1 MNFRILFFLSVTLSA
16 TVCYPQ
22 IGVAKYA
29 GEFISI
35 GVGGRPMGMGGAY
48 TAVKGDVGS
57 AYYNPAGL
65 AYLNYPQISLMH
77 DNRYG
82 NLVNYNYAGLAIPY
96 GSEYTF
102 AVSAMRLGVDNIFDT
117 RNALID
123 RVTGQVIY
131 DITLPS
137 AKIDPT
143 KVKEF
148 SNQDW
153 VVYLSG
159 AKRESDKLYYGAN
172 VKIIYRKIAEFD
184 ATGIGVD
191 VGALYKI
198 DDMFTVGANLQ
209 DATTTLVAWST
220 GRKELISP
228 TLKLGGA
235 SNLNLWLFQVTG
247 ALDFDVRFENRKYAS
262 HFNLGPVSFDPH
274 AGLEIGFKDLF
285 ALRAG
290 YNDVRQFTLGAGVHL
305 PKLNIDYTFA
315 RFNMSEDDRL
325 PDTHRISL
333 ILTLEEPRFMR
344 KFE

>member
-1 MNFRILFFLSVTLSA
+1 MRLRNYILSLVILTSSLISA
-16 TVCYPQ
+16 QT
-22 IGVAKYA
+22 GVAKYA

-48 TAVKGDVGS
+48 TAIANDVGS

-65 AYLNYPQISLMH
+65 ANLDYPQISLMH
-77 DNRYG
+77 DERYG
-82 NLVNYNYAGLAIPY
+82 DLVNYNYAALAIPY
-96 GSEYTF
+96 GAQYTF
-102 AVSAMRLGVDNIFDT
+102 AVSAMRLGVDKIFDT

-143 KVKEF
+143 KIKEF

-159 AKRESDKLYYGAN
+159 AKRENEKLYYGAN
-172 VKIIYRKIAEFD
+172 VKVIYRKIGDFS

-191 VGALYKI
+191 VGALYKL
-198 DDMFTVGANLQ
+198 DDMFTLGANLQ

-220 GRKELISP
+220 GRNELISP

-235 SNLNLWLFQVTG
+235 SNLSLWLLNITA

-262 HFNLGPVSFDPH
+262 HFNMGPVSFDPH
-274 AGLEIGFKDLF
+274 AGLELGFRNLF
-285 ALRAG
+285 AIRAG
-290 YNDVRQFTLGAGVHL
+290 YNDVKQFTLGAGVHL

-344 KFE
+344 KY

>member
-1 MNFRILFFLSVTLSA
+1 MRLRNYILSLVILTSTLISA
-16 TVCYPQ
+16 QT
-22 IGVAKYA
+22 GVAKYA

-35 GVGGRPMGMGGAY
+35 GVGGKPMGMGGAY
-48 TAVKGDVGS
+48 TAIANDVGS

-65 AYLNYPQISLMH
+65 ANLDYPQISLMH
-77 DNRYG
+77 DERYG
-82 NLVNYNYAGLAIPY
+82 DLVNYNYAALAIPY
-96 GSEYTF
+96 GAQYTF
-102 AVSAMRLGVDNIFDT
+102 AVSAMRLGVDKIFDT

-143 KVKEF
+143 KIKEF

-159 AKRESDKLYYGAN
+159 AKRENEKLYYGAN
-172 VKIIYRKIAEFD
+172 VKVIYRQIGDFS

-191 VGALYKI
+191 VGALYKL
-198 DDMFTVGANLQ
+198 DDMFTLGANLQ

-220 GRKELISP
+220 GRNELISP

-235 SNLNLWLFQVTG
+235 SNLSLWLLNITA

-262 HFNLGPVSFDPH
+262 HFNMGPVSFDPH
-274 AGLEIGFKDLF
+274 AGLELGFRNLF
-285 ALRAG
+285 AIRAG
-290 YNDVRQFTLGAGVHL
+290 YNDVKQFTLGAGVHL

-344 KFE
+344 KY